1 MKVENKILKWLEGT
15 NFILD
20 RERDIMGNM
29 TYNDD
34 EIIKGLG
41 YEQLQ
46 RYVPIKLK
54 EEKEA

>member
-1 MKVENKILKWLEGT
+1 
-15 NFILD
+15 
-20 RERDIMGNM
+20 MGNM

-34 EIIKGLG
+34 EIKRGLG

-54 EEKEA
+54 EEKIGLEA